1 MTVPAPLEAEPPRP
15 RHLPGVLKA
24 AALGAVAVAVLMLVG
39 WLTDRQPF
47 AFDRAIILALR
58 QRGNLGVP
66 IGPGWLKGAMVDVTA
81 LGGSTVLTIVTVMV
95 IGLLL
100 IRRLPLTALLVAAA
114 TISGSTLVQ
123 AVKGHV
129 DRARP
134 TLVPHLIEVRG
145 LSFPSG
151 HSTNSA
157 IVYLTLAGLA
167 AQAVPHRGTRN
178 YLLAAA
184 ILLVGAIGC
193 SRVYLGVHWPSDVL
207 VGWSFGT
214 LWALVWWWA
223 GAGLRASALARRE
236 T

>member
-1 MTVPAPLEAEPPRP
+1 MTSPMPLDAEPPPP
-15 RHLPGVLKA
+15 RHLPGVLRA
-24 AALGAVAVAVLMLVG
+24 ATLGAVAIAVLLLVG
-39 WLTDRQPF
+39 WLADRQPF

-58 QRGNLGVP
+58 HPANLGVP
-66 IGPGWLKGAMVDVTA
+66 IGPGWLKGAMIDVTA
-81 LGGSTVLTIVTVMV
+81 LGGSTVLTIVTVAV

-100 IRRLPLTALLVAAA
+100 VRHLPLTALLVAAA
-114 TISGSTLVQ
+114 TISGSSLVQ
-123 AVKGHV
+123 AVKGQI

-134 TLVPHLIEVRG
+134 TLVPHLVEVRG

-167 AQAVPHRGTRN
+167 AQTVPDRATRN
-178 YLLAAA
+178 YLLAVA

-207 VGWSFGT
+207 AGWSFGT
-214 LWALVWWWA
+214 LWALGWWWA
-223 GAGLRASALARRE
+223 GAGLRNAAKRRA
-236 T
+236 

>member
-1 MTVPAPLEAEPPRP
+1 MTDVAPLAAEPPRP
-15 RHLPGVLKA
+15 RRLPGVLRAAAVGA
-24 AALGAVAVAVLMLVG
+24 AALALLLLVG
-39 WLTDRQPF
+39 WMTDRQPF

-58 QRGNLGVP
+58 HPDNLAVP
-66 IGPGWLKGAMVDVTA
+66 VGPGWLKPAMVDLTA
-81 LGGSTVLTIVTVMV
+81 LGGSTVLTIVTVAV

-100 IRRLPLTALLVAAA
+100 VRHLPLTALLVAAA
-114 TISGSTLVQ
+114 TISGSLLVQ

-134 TLVPHLIEVRG
+134 ALVPHLIEVRG

-167 AQAVPHRGTRN
+167 AQAVPDRATRN

-207 VGWSFGT
+207 AGWSFGT

-223 GAGLRASALARRE
+223 GASVRAAAKRAA
-236 T
+236 